1 VSDLDRV
8 RSRALALIGQH
19 LGAGTW
25 SFGFDNAKTRAGQCD
40 FARRRITV
48 SRHLAARFSDADVD
62 QVLLHEVAHALVG
75 ARAGHG
81 PKWRRRAAALG
92 YTGSRLHDGPIASE
106 LAPWVGTCPAGH
118 EHFRYRTPTRPAACA
133 KCSRRYDPAH
143 TITWRR
149 REPARTLA
157 DRVDA
162 APAGPAHEGVS
173 VTR

>member
-1 VSDLDRV
+1 MSDLDRV
-8 RSRALALIGQH
+8 RGRAAALIRDH
-19 LGAGTW
+19 LDPSVWT
-25 SFGFDNAKTRAGQCD
+25 FGFDNAKTRAGQCD

-48 SRHLAARFSDADVD
+48 SRHLAERFTDDDID

-81 PKWRRRAAALG
+81 PGWRRTAAALG

-106 LAPWVGTCPAGH
+106 LAPWIGVCPSGH
-118 EHFRYRTPTRPAACA
+118 EHYRYRTPTRPMACA
-133 KCSRRYDPAH
+133 TCSRRYDPAH

-149 REPARTLA
+149 RDPSGSRARG
-157 DRVDA
+157 DRAALGSAREDA
-162 APAGPAHEGVS
+162 S